1 MAAGKTLNKMVGY
14 FLAQEIEGQF
24 VNLRTLKFGC
34 IALSGL
40 LVSVSFA
47 QKPHKPNAGTT
58 KKPAEAKD
66 CMCVSILR
74 DNAGPFSEGH
84 AAIKVNG
91 VWGFVDRSG
100 HMVIAPRFNDGDPF
114 SEGVT
119 GAEDDE
125 SHTEGYLD
133 PQGKWAIAPQFET
146 AFSFVN
152 GIAAVVDK
160 DRTYGIDHSG
170 QHVIEPQKDT
180 MLDGRIFF
188 DGPALRVSRKDIYQR
203 WSSKGELLA
212 TFSAPTQDAALKN
225 YPLYMSLRDA
235 GEGLVPAWSGGEKTG
250 YVDFSGKWVIA
261 QQFDEAKKFIAG
273 HAVAKSGDKYG
284 VIDHKGAW
292 VVQPEW
298 ASIDVDENGKYSL
311 HASNDVNSVDASASF
326 DEHGAWKQEKLVLK
340 TIAPGVLGARKA
352 GANDPDEYGDLV
364 DASGQSLLRPVWSNA
379 GGEPQMPERFK
390 AELVTLSGAAHAAIL
405 LTYSAD
411 KQSKL
416 APANS
421 EDLVDHYAVLFPAEH
436 KLLRENWTTEYT
448 NSNAVELE
456 NSSSGDDGSAKVP
469 QALLFRDTGEMLTVK
484 GDIAFFKGDWSKGA
498 AGFAFLSSKE
508 DGTGGGYGLIDREGQ
523 RFLPDTFDDPGDF
536 EGGLAAVCK
545 DQTHQCGA
553 VDEQGHIA
561 VPFAYDHVS
570 AFIDGYAFV
579 EKDGKPSILAR
590 SGQLYDWPTQYD
602 HMERLKTAGLFLVK
616 KEDGKSGV
624 LRADGKVILP
634 PIYDGVEELPGGLFK
649 MFVYKGGDMLYGVAS
664 ADGTVLLE
672 PAFHSLEQISDQ
684 SAPGLLTAQRVV
696 NGDKAVLDAKGHPL
710 TEFDVTDIEGGD
722 TAKAWLLTERKQKR
736 LLLADG
742 TLIPLPADTKEY
754 ELLPDNTVLTETD
767 NAYGLADTKGNA
779 VSAWYRQLDYL
790 GDGVWSGQGPLGHED
805 LLGADGH
812 VLYTLP
818 DSLHAMNLLQ
828 DAQKQRRR
836 LLVMGHGSDSDSEY
850 ALFDW
855 ENGGKRIALPE
866 SSTDVT
872 AGEDGWVSV
881 QIGQECM
888 FVDMNGK
895 VVTKVAASS
904 LEGLHDGRAIAAA
917 MGKDGE
923 ENPLSGVVDAH
934 GRWIVPPRYVQMLD
948 SSESRIWA
956 ETPRGDI
963 ELLDEQGHVLGRRI
977 TRGNEEV
984 WVAAQS
990 IAPTSASRASK
1001 K

>member
-1 MAAGKTLNKMVGY
+1 MS
-14 FLAQEIEGQF
+14 
-24 VNLRTLKFGC
+24 LRTLKFGC
-34 IALSGL
+34 VALSGSL
-40 LVSVSFA
+40 AFVSLA
-47 QKPHKPNAGTT
+47 QKPHNHVSGTT

-74 DNAGPFSEGH
+74 DDAGPFSEGR
-84 AAIKVNG
+84 AAIRVNG

-100 HMVIAPRFNDGDPF
+100 HMVIAPRSSDGYPF

-119 GAEDDE
+119 STEDDE
-125 SHTEGYLD
+125 SHMEGYLD

-146 AFSFVN
+146 AFSFVG

-170 QHVIEPQKDT
+170 QRVIEPHKDT
-180 MLDGRIFF
+180 MLDGRVFF

-203 WSSKGELLA
+203 WSSKGELLT

-250 YVDFSGKWVIA
+250 YVDLSGKWVIA

-273 HAVAKSGDKYG
+273 HAVAKKGDKYG
-284 VIDHKGAW
+284 VIDRKGAW

-298 ASIDVDENGKYSL
+298 ASIDVDENGRYSL
-311 HASNDVNSVDASASF
+311 HASNDTNSVEANGWF
-326 DEHGAWKQEKLVLK
+326 DEQGAWKQEKSVLK
-340 TIAPGVLGARKA
+340 TIAPGMMGVRKA
-352 GANDPDEYGDLV
+352 GTSDLEEYFDLV
-364 DASGQSLLRPVWSNA
+364 DASGRSLLHSVWSA
-379 GGEPQMPERFK
+379 ASGEQQMPESFK
-390 AELVTLSGAAHAAIL
+390 AESVTLPGAAHAAIL

-411 KQSKL
+411 KQGKL

-421 EDLVDHYAVLFPAEH
+421 EGLVDHYAVFFPAEH

-448 NSNAVELE
+448 NSNAVELQ
-456 NSSSGDDGSAKVP
+456 NSSSGDDGSPKVP
-469 QALLFRDTGEMLTVK
+469 QALLFRDTGEVVTAK
-484 GDIAFFKGDWSKGA
+484 GDIGFFKGDWSKGA
-498 AGFAFLSSKE
+498 AGFAYLSSKE
-508 DGTGGGYGLIDREGQ
+508 DGTGGGYALIDREGQ
-523 RFLPDTFDDPGDF
+523 RLLPDTFDDPGDF

-561 VPFAYDHVS
+561 VPFSYDHVS
-570 AFIDGYAFV
+570 AFINGYAFV

-602 HMERLKTAGLFLVK
+602 HMERLNTAGLFLVK

-634 PIYDGVEELPGGLFK
+634 PVYDGVDKLTDGLFK
-649 MFVYKGGDMLYGVAS
+649 MYVYKGSDMLYGAAS
-664 ADGTVLLE
+664 VDGTVLLE
-672 PAFHSLEQISDQ
+672 PAFYSLEKISDQ
-684 SAPGLLTAQRVV
+684 STSGFLTAQRVV

-722 TAKAWLLTERKQKR
+722 SARAWLLTERKQKR

-742 TLIPLPADTKEY
+742 TLIPLPVDTKDY
-754 ELLPDNTVLTETD
+754 DLLPDNTVLTGTD
-767 NAYGLADTKGNA
+767 NAYALADTKGNA
-779 VSAWYRQLDYL
+779 VSAWYRQLDFL
-790 GDGVWSGQGPLGHED
+790 GDGVWSGQGALGHED

-818 DSLHAMNLLQ
+818 DGLHAMSLLQ

-836 LLVMGHGSDSDSEY
+836 LLVMGSGSDSDSEY

-866 SSTDVT
+866 SAADVT
-872 AGEDGWVSV
+872 AGEDGGLSV
-881 QIGQECM
+881 QVGQECM
-888 FVDMNGK
+888 FVDMDGK

-917 MGKDGE
+917 MEKDGE
-923 ENPLSGVVDAH
+923 ENPLRGVVDAH

-948 SSESRIWA
+948 SSEGRIWA

-963 ELLDEQGHVLGRRI
+963 DLLDEQGHVLGRRT
-977 TRGNEEV
+977 TRGNEQV
-984 WVAAQS
+984 WIAAQS
-990 IAPTSASRASK
+990 IAPTSSARASK

>member
-1 MAAGKTLNKMVGY
+1 MNKMVWIL
-14 FLAQEIEGQF
+14 LAQKIEGQF
-24 VNLRTLKFGC
+24 VSLRTLQFGC

-40 LVSVSFA
+40 LTSASLA
-47 QKPHKPNAGTT
+47 QKPHKPTSGTA

-74 DNAGPFSEGH
+74 DNAGPFSEGR
-84 AAIKVNG
+84 AAIRVNG

-100 HMVIAPRFNDGDPF
+100 HMAIPPRFSDGSPF
-114 SEGVT
+114 SDGVT
-119 GAEDDE
+119 SAEDDE
-125 SHTEGYLD
+125 SHSEGYLD

-170 QHVIEPQKDT
+170 QRVIEPHTDT
-180 MLDGRIFF
+180 TLDGRVVF

-203 WSSKGELLA
+203 WSSKGELLT

-225 YPLYMSLRDA
+225 YPLFMSLRDA
-235 GEGLVPAWSGGEKTG
+235 GEGLVPASSGGEKTG

-261 QQFDEAKKFIAG
+261 PQFDEAKKFIAG

-284 VIDHKGAW
+284 VIDGKGAW

-298 ASIDVDENGKYSL
+298 VSIDVDANGLYSL
-311 HASNDVNSVDASASF
+311 HASNDTNSVDTSASF
-326 DEHGAWKQEKLVLK
+326 DEHGAWKQEKPVLK
-340 TIAPGVLGARKA
+340 TIAPGVLGARKS

-364 DASGQSLLRPVWSNA
+364 DASGQSLLHSIWTA
-379 GGEPQMPERFK
+379 AGEPQMPESFK
-390 AELVTLSGAAHAAIL
+390 AELVTLPSAAHAAIL

-411 KQSKL
+411 KQGKL
-416 APANS
+416 APVDS
-421 EDLVDHYAVLFPAEH
+421 EGVTDHYAVFFPAEH

-448 NSNAVELE
+448 NSNAVELQ
-456 NSSSGDDGSAKVP
+456 NSSSGDDGTAKVP
-469 QALLFRDTGEMLTVK
+469 QTLLFRDTGETLTAK
-484 GDIAFFKGDWSKGA
+484 GDLLFFQGDWSKGI
-498 AGFAFLSSKE
+498 AGFAYTSSKE
-508 DGTGGGYGLIDREGQ
+508 DSNGGGYTLIDRHGQ
-523 RFLPDTFDDPGDF
+523 RLLPETFDDPGVF
-536 EGGLAAVCK
+536 EEGLASVCK

-561 VPFAYDHVS
+561 VPFDYSRVGALL
-570 AFIDGYAFV
+570 AGYTFV
-579 EKDGKPSILAR
+579 EKDGKPSILTR

-602 HMERLKTAGLFLVK
+602 RMERIKPDGLFLVR

-624 LRADGKVILP
+624 LRGDGKVILP
-634 PIYDGVEELPGGLFK
+634 AIYDGVEELPGGLFK
-649 MFVYKGGDMLYGVAS
+649 VFVYKGGDMLYGIAS
-664 ADGTVLLE
+664 SNGTVLLE
-672 PAFHSLEQISDQ
+672 PAFYSLEQISDQ

-696 NGDKAVLDAKGHPL
+696 NGDKAVVDAKGRPL
-710 TEFDVTDIEGGD
+710 TEFDITDIEGGD

-767 NAYGLADTKGNA
+767 SAYALADMKGNA

-812 VLYTLP
+812 VLYALP
-818 DSLHAMNLLQ
+818 DGLYAMSLLQ

-836 LLVMGHGSDSDSEY
+836 LLVMGHGSGSDYE
-850 ALFDW
+850 LFDW
-855 ENGGKRIALPE
+855 ENGGKQIALPE
-866 SSTDVT
+866 SAADVN
-872 AGEDGWVSV
+872 AGEAGLLSV
-881 QIGQECM
+881 QVGQECM
-888 FVDMNGK
+888 FVDMDGK

-904 LEGLHDGRAIAAA
+904 LEGLHDGRAIAAVIE
-917 MGKDGE
+917 KDGE
-923 ENPLSGVVDAH
+923 ANPLSGVVDAQ

-948 SSESRIWA
+948 SSEGRIWA

-984 WVAAQS
+984 WVAAPS